1 MRNFQPGEIVYLQG
15 QQPAMVRPLDR
26 RRRDYQRS
34 GCAAQRR
41 AVNLPRRRT
50 RDRNAT
56 LEATTE
62 ENNPRPKPKRELYAC
77 GS

>member
-41 AVNLPRRRT
+41 AV
-50 RDRNAT
+50 
-56 LEATTE
+56 
-62 ENNPRPKPKRELYAC
+62 
-77 GS
+77 